1 MTEEST
7 VVRCANC
14 GLQLPLILDE
24 HSEDARRW
32 ACVKC
37 GELHVGVFDTEAADE
52 LWGNVRREE
61 IPPITN

>member
-1 MTEEST
+1 
-7 VVRCANC
+7 
-14 GLQLPLILDE
+14 LILDE
-24 HSEDARRW
+24 HSDDARRW